1 MKKDYMKPTMRVV
14 KLQYRN
20 RLLVGSGGA
29 DGQDGTKKGVYRG
42 GDDTLGDEDLD
53 KIF

>member
-14 KLQYRN
+14 ELRH
-20 RLLVGSGGA
+20 RTTLLVGSGGPNRL
-29 DGQDGTKKGVYRG
+29 DGTKKSVYRG

>member
-20 RLLVGSGGA
+20 RLLVGSGEP
-29 DGQDGTKKGVYRG
+29 DGQDGTTKGVYRG
-42 GDDTLGDEDLD
+42 GKNTITDDDLD
-53 KIF
+53 QIF